1 MVLVERGD
9 KELGETQEEMGI
21 QTQFELKYKSSIT
34 HTCSL
39 GRGTLGR
46 SLCRTSRHSAWVTA
60 SAVWFSYNVMGGG
73 KEDKESGEKNEHR
86 LFKHS
91 SHFEDKAH
99 WSSEHV
105 TTTFLIL
112 L

>member
-46 SLCRTSRHSAWVTA
+46 SLCRTSRHSA
-60 SAVWFSYNVMGGG
+60 
-73 KEDKESGEKNEHR
+73 
-86 LFKHS
+86 
-91 SHFEDKAH
+91 
-99 WSSEHV
+99 
-105 TTTFLIL
+105 
-112 L
+112 